1 MTKTIA
7 AIATEAASGSIGS
20 KLSDKV
26 ILLKMQN
33 LLPLQKQE
41 LQQSFVVWHMV
52 YQNISNLLGKASEI
66 SDRFAARDLVEV
78 NDGR

>member
-1 MTKTIA
+1 
-7 AIATEAASGSIGS
+7 
-20 KLSDKV
+20 
-26 ILLKMQN
+26 MQN

>member
-1 MTKTIA
+1 M
-7 AIATEAASGSIGS
+7 
-20 KLSDKV
+20 SDKV

>member
-1 MTKTIA
+1 M
-7 AIATEAASGSIGS
+7 
-20 KLSDKV
+20 SDKV

-78 NDGR
+78 NDSR

>member
-1 MTKTIA
+1 M
-7 AIATEAASGSIGS
+7 
-20 KLSDKV
+20 SDKV

-66 SDRFAARDLVEV
+66 SDRFAARELVEV

>member
-1 MTKTIA
+1 
-7 AIATEAASGSIGS
+7 
-20 KLSDKV
+20 
-26 ILLKMQN
+26 MQN

-78 NDGR
+78 NDGRWQNYDIDLIEIKTSILQSRLCDSV

>member
-1 MTKTIA
+1 
-7 AIATEAASGSIGS
+7 
-20 KLSDKV
+20 
-26 ILLKMQN
+26 MQN

-66 SDRFAARDLVEV
+66 SDRFAARELVEV
-78 NDGR
+78 NDGRWHNYDSDLIEIKTSILQSRLCDSV

>member
-1 MTKTIA
+1 
-7 AIATEAASGSIGS
+7 
-20 KLSDKV
+20 
-26 ILLKMQN
+26 MQN

-78 NDGR
+78 NDGRWQNYDSDLIEIKTSILQSRLCDSV